1 MSNLDINFE
10 ELRADHLSALAN
22 ANERG
27 ELNPT
32 IDYTRPIG
40 EYPTAKF
47 IADFIKTREGTEHVY
62 TKSLNVN
69 GKAVQD
75 DMSKYLENSSYS
87 SGQFKAALKTPLHLF
102 FEREDEARRELDK
115 LQDKKHFQL
124 GNFLHECMLEPTKF
138 SRVTVEPEA
147 NRASNDGLETLIKFW
162 EGVLETQENCFLY
175 GELVTTQD
183 VLDFANTEVPDTT
196 KRDHKKAYLAI
207 IQEASGVTAITDQH
221 KIIVDVVKRNYLDY
235 GDGIIPKLLK
245 HSKREISLY
254 ANEINTGLDVK
265 VRPDAMQF
273 AENIG
278 ENAIISVKSTSCESL
293 SHFYYH
299 TAKFNYE
306 LSEGMYQEVASQVT
320 GRDFNTTIMIML
332 QTVAPYGVAVMV
344 WNGEDIEIGKYK
356 YHQALQTAYECELS
370 GEYPTYDAF
379 SEEGN
384 LGLIDMKQ
392 PSWNAKELQ
401 PVDLNN

>member
-1 MSNLDINFE
+1 MNSIDVNFE

-69 GKAVQD
+69 GKAIQD

-87 SGQFKAALKTPLHLF
+87 SGQLKAALKTPLHLF

-115 LQDKKHFQL
+115 LQDKKHFKL

-147 NRASNDGLETLIKFW
+147 SKASNEGLDTLIKFW
-162 EGVLETQENCFLY
+162 EEVLETQESCFLD
-175 GELVTTQD
+175 GEVVTAQD
-183 VLDFANTEVPDTT
+183 VLDYANTEVPDTT
-196 KRDHKKAYLAI
+196 KRDQKKAYLTI
-207 IQEASGVTAITDQH
+207 IEKASGVTAITEQH
-221 KIIVDVVKRNYLDY
+221 KIIVDVVKRNYLAY

-299 TAKFNYE
+299 TAKFSYE

-332 QTVAPYGVAVMV
+332 QTVAPFGVAVMV

-401 PVDLNN
+401 PVDLSN

>member
-1 MSNLDINFE
+1 MDNFDELKNNLPDLHLA
-10 ELRADHLSALAN
+10 ELS
-22 ANERG
+22 EK
-27 ELNPT
+27 ELFVPQ
-32 IDYTRPIG
+32 IDYTRPLT
-40 EYPTAKF
+40 EYPRATD
-47 IADFIKTREGTEHVY
+47 IAGYISSREGTEHIY
-62 TKSLNVN
+62 TKNLNIN
-69 GKAVQD
+69 GTAIQD
-75 DMSKYLENSSYS
+75 DMAKYLSNESYS
-87 SGQFKAALKTPLHLF
+87 SGQLKAALKTPLHLY

-115 LQDKKHFQL
+115 LQDKKHFKL

-147 NRASNDGLETLIKFW
+147 NRASNDGLNTLIEFW
-162 EGVLETQENCFLY
+162 EGILDTQEQCFLD
-175 GELVTTQD
+175 GEVVTAQD
-183 VLDFANTEVPDTT
+183 VLDYANKEVPDIT
-196 KRDHKKAYLAI
+196 KRDHKKAYLTI
-207 IQEASGVTAITDQH
+207 IEQASGVTAITEQH
-221 KIIVDVVKRNYLDY
+221 KIIVDVVKRNYLAY

-254 ANEINTGLDVK
+254 ATDPSTGLDIK

-278 ENAIISVKSTSCESL
+278 QNAIISVKSTACESL

-299 TAKFNYE
+299 TAKLHYE

-332 QTVAPYGVAVMV
+332 QTVAPYGVAVLV

-384 LGLIDMKQ
+384 HGLIDMKQ
-392 PSWNAKELQ
+392 PDWNSKELQ
-401 PVDLNN
+401 PVDLSN